1 MDPLHR
7 SVMRAQTGD
16 SWPLHS
22 VCFVSLFEGN
32 FKLKCI
38 WGQGGEH
45 VFLLDSLKQLAKV
58 QGALVTWTR
67 I

>member
-1 MDPLHR
+1 MDLLHR

-22 VCFVSLFEGN
+22 VCFVSLLEGN

-38 WGQGGEH
+38 WVGGEH

>member
-7 SVMRAQTGD
+7 SVMRAQAGN

-22 VCFVSLFEGN
+22 VCFASFSEGS

-38 WGQGGEH
+38 RGRGEC